1 MKVNFSHSKSKINTL
16 IDAISY
22 EIASGILKSGD
33 NLPSINDA
41 SGRFKV
47 SRDTVFKAYR
57 ELKHRGLIDS
67 NPMKGYF
74 VKGEINHVL
83 LLLDTYSPFKQN
95 LYNRFVQNLPKTWK
109 VDLIFHQYNK
119 KLFETII
126 RESVGRYNMFLVMNF
141 SNTQFSESLKTVQ
154 EGKLLL
160 LDFGNFEKQ
169 SYAYLC
175 QDFDQALYNCLS
187 EQKSIISKY
196 KKIVLIFPD
205 EVNHPKSSIDYVKKF
220 CSDSLMNFE
229 LIEDVN
235 LLNSIEAQV
244 LYFVISHTDLVKV
257 IQLSK
262 IQNLKP
268 GRDIGIMVYNDEPL
282 LEVIQDGIAAVSIDF
297 GLLGEKAASFVK
309 TKVMVQEYLPTKFIY
324 RPSL

>member
-22 EIASGILKSGD
+22 EIASGVLKSGD

-57 ELKHRGLIDS
+57 ELRQRGLIDS

-141 SNTQFSESLKTVQ
+141 SNTQFSESLKTIQ

-187 EQKSIISKY
+187 EQISIISKY

-205 EVNHPKSSIDYVKKF
+205 EVNHPRSSIDYVKKF
-220 CSDSLMNFE
+220 CVDSAMDFE
-229 LIEDVN
+229 LIENVN
-235 LLNSIEAQV
+235 FLNSIEAQS

-297 GLLGEKAASFVK
+297 GLLGEKAAAFVK